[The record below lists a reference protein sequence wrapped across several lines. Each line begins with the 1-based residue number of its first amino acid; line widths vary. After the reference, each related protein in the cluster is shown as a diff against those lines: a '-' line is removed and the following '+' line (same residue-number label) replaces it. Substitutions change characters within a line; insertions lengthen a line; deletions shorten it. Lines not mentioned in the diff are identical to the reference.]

1 LAENQ
6 MNCFVEGSDLFTEKR
21 MFSASGNVILDLFT
35 EKRMFSASGNVV
47 FILMFFADFSLH

>member
-21 MFSASGNVILDLFT
+21 MFSASGNVILLF
-35 EKRMFSASGNVV
+35 
-47 FILMFFADFSLH
+47 MFFADFSLH